1 MDTLNQAAP
10 VMKVQFSLGAK
21 LVSIISVLMI
31 VSLGGM
37 TIIATMMINK
47 DVQITAEDTNFS
59 INRRTAFSADHRI
72 QGVYYDAL
80 LLLNNLTALNSIHL
94 LEQKGDQTVDYFYQQ
109 NQAIGAI
116 GVSNTIKQ
124 DVHGSEL
131 FVNRYFMVANG
142 LTASRI
148 EAFLQ
153 TQTEAIS
160 LAREGMVFLLN
171 VSPFF
176 EMELL
181 ELLFPWKNGD
191 IDTAVMVFFSIDS
204 LKEIFSD
211 TVNRSFIINGSG
223 DLLIDPEPK
232 LVRAGVNLRNHAF
245 IKQILEG
252 TGQNLQTVYLDD
264 EGNRNFVAYQRLS
277 LGNASVVTV
286 IPAKT
291 VFQGI
296 VATTW
301 RNIFVSLGVLFGS
314 ISGILLFA
322 RRSLRKPLK
331 VLTQAAGMIEAGT
344 YQIERTLT
352 FTIRKDEIGI
362 LATSFMSMSRG
373 LISFEQFTNKQLT
386 NLARSGKLVIGG
398 TDRQATLFFSDIRGF
413 TAISEKL
420 QANEIVEFLNDYMER
435 MVTCVRASG
444 GIVDKFIGD
453 AVMAHWGALESS
465 GSPQQDALQCVTSAL
480 MMRASLMAFNQGRGG
495 DKKPLIKIG
504 CGINSGNLV
513 AGQIGSDE
521 RLEYTVIGDTVSFA
535 DRTETFNKPFGTE
548 ILISENTW
556 KLCGKYLITEEM
568 PQVTEKGKKLRMFA
582 VVNMADPDETEDLLR
597 RLDGMPRNIPAIT
610 RRCVGPEG
618 PQTLAEVRS
627 LLGIA
632 TPDLSKVNTDE
643 EEKKYTISTEPKK

>member
-1 MDTLNQAAP
+1 
-10 VMKVQFSLGAK
+10 MKVRFSLGAK

-31 VSLGGM
+31 VSLGSM
-37 TIIATMMINK
+37 TVIATMMINK
-47 DVQITAEDTNFS
+47 DVQITAEEANFS
-59 INRRTAFSADHRI
+59 INRRTALSAGRRI
-72 QGVYYDAL
+72 TGVYDDAL
-80 LLLNNLTALNSIHL
+80 LLLNTLTALNSIHM
-94 LEQKGDQTVDYFYQQ
+94 LEQKGPLAVDYFYQQ

-116 GVSNTIKQ
+116 GVSNTINQ
-124 DVHGSEL
+124 GVHGSEL
-131 FVNRYFMVANG
+131 FVNRYFMVANR

-148 EAFLQ
+148 EAFLH

-204 LKEIFSD
+204 LKTLFSD
-211 TVNRSFIINGSG
+211 TVNRSFIINGAG
-223 DLLIDPEPK
+223 DLLIDPEPA
-232 LVRAGVNLRNHAF
+232 LIRAGVNVRNHAF

-252 TGQNLQTVYLDD
+252 TARNLQTAYRDA
-264 EGNRNFVAYQRLS
+264 EGKRNFVAYERLS
-277 LGNASVVTV
+277 LGSAVVVTV

-296 VATTW
+296 LATTG
-301 RNIFVSLGVLFGS
+301 RNICVSLGVLLGS
-314 ISGILLFA
+314 IFCILLFA
-322 RRSLRKPLK
+322 RRHLRKPLK
-331 VLTQAAGMIEAGT
+331 ALTRAAGMIEEGT
-344 YQIERTLT
+344 YRIEQTIT
-352 FTIRKDEIGI
+352 FAARKDEIGI
-362 LATSFMSMSRG
+362 LGASFISMSRG
-373 LISFEQFTNKQLT
+373 LISFEQFTNKKLT

-398 TDRQATLFFSDIRGF
+398 TDRKATLFFSDIRGF
-413 TAISEKL
+413 TALSEKL
-420 QANEIVEFLNDYMER
+420 QAHEIVEFLNDYMER
-435 MVTCVRASG
+435 MVACVRASG
-444 GIVDKFIGD
+444 GMVDKFIGD

-465 GSPQQDALQCVTSAL
+465 GSPQQDALHCVKSAL

-521 RLEYTVIGDTVSFA
+521 RLEYTVIGDAVSFA

-556 KLCGKYLITEEM
+556 KLCGEHLITEEM
-568 PQVTEKGKKLRMFA
+568 PQVTEKGKKVRMFA
-582 VVNMADPDETEDLLR
+582 VVNLADLDETEDLLR
-597 RLDGMPRNIPAIT
+597 CLDAMPRNIPKIS

-632 TPDLSKVNTDE
+632 PPDLSKVNTDE
-643 EEKKYTISTEPKK
+643 EEKKYTLNAEATT

>member
-1 MDTLNQAAP
+1 MR
-10 VMKVQFSLGAK
+10 VQFSLGVK
-21 LVSIISVLMI
+21 LVSIISVLMV

-37 TIIATMMINK
+37 TIIATVMINK
-47 DVQITAEDTNFS
+47 DVQITAEDTNYS
-59 INRRTAFSADHRI
+59 INRRTALSADYRI
-72 QGVYYDAL
+72 KGVYDDAL
-80 LLLNNLTALNSIHL
+80 LLLNHLTALNHIHL
-94 LEQKGDQTVDYFYQQ
+94 LEQKKDQAVDYFYQQ

-116 GVSNTIKQ
+116 GVSHTIRQ
-124 DVHGSEL
+124 GAGESEM
-131 FVNRYFMVANG
+131 FINRYFMVANR

-148 EAFLQ
+148 EDFLQ
-153 TQTEAIS
+153 TQVEAIS
-160 LAREGMVFLLN
+160 LAREGRVFLLN

-191 IDTAVMVFFSIDS
+191 IDTTVMVFFSIDS
-204 LKEIFSD
+204 LKETFSD
-211 TVNRSFIINGSG
+211 RVNRSFIVNESG
-223 DLLIDPEPK
+223 DLLIDPESER
-232 LVRAGVNLRNHAF
+232 VRAGVNLRNQAF

-252 TGQNLQTVYLDD
+252 TGQNLQTAFLD
-264 EGNRNFVAYQRLS
+264 ETGNRNFVAYQRLS
-277 LGNASVVTV
+277 LGNAFVVTV

-301 RNIFVSLGVLFGS
+301 RNIFVSLGVLLGS
-314 ISGILLFA
+314 IFCILLFA

-331 VLTQAAGMIEAGT
+331 ALTEAAGMIEEGT
-344 YQIERTLT
+344 YQIDRTIT
-352 FTIRKDEIGI
+352 FAARKDEIGI
-362 LATSFMSMSRG
+362 LATSFISMSRG
-373 LISFEQFTNKQLT
+373 LISFEKFTNKTLT
-386 NLARSGKLVIGG
+386 NLARSGKLVLGG
-398 TDRQATLFFSDIRGF
+398 TERKATMFFSDIRGF

-420 QANEIVEFLNDYMER
+420 QAHEIVEFLNEYMER
-435 MVTCVRASG
+435 MVACVRASG

-453 AVMAHWGALESS
+453 AVMAHWGAVESS
-465 GSPQQDALQCVTSAL
+465 GSPQQDALHCVKSAL

-495 DKKPLIKIG
+495 VKKPIIKIG
-504 CGINSGNLV
+504 CGVNSGNLV
-513 AGQIGSDE
+513 AGQIGSNE

-568 PQVTEKGKKLRMFA
+568 PQVTEKGKKVRMFA

-597 RLDGMPRNIPAIT
+597 CLDGIPKNIPKIT

-643 EEKKYTISTEPKK
+643 EEKKYTISTEPPK